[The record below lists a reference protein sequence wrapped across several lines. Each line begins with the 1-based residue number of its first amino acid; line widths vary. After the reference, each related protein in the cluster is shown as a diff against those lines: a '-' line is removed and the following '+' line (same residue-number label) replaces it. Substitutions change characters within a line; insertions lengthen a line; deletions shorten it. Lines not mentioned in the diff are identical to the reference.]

1 MAKSSKR
8 TSTTRYSFSNEHIS
22 IALPSDWDRWDAP
35 EGMLFSASAPDED
48 AEPFEAQV
56 TVSKEELSEACDST
70 GYMMGN
76 YIYLKTHFQN
86 FVDHGTGSFD
96 VAGGKVAWLN
106 YSARF
111 DEWNVTEKD
120 FYIVVG
126 QTAYLGAAQ
135 K

>member
-1 MAKSSKR
+1 MCRMER
-8 TSTTRYSFSNEHIS
+8 TI
-22 IALPSDWDRWDAP
+22 P
-35 EGMLFSASAPDED
+35 SAPDED
-48 AEPFEAQV
+48 AEPFKAQV

-126 QTAYLGAAQ
+126 QTAYLVNCKIPSDQYEAWRGVFDAIGESIAVDP
-135 K
+135 